1 MLDMNN
7 LPKQKHEGIC
17 KIIDYVLVVLLA
29 VFFILSLC
37 PYYSVS
43 KGDVITVRGY
53 GDTKADED
61 DSWSLLSYCGLPY
74 NHASVSDWQADQ
86 YKENKKII
94 KENEENGYDGFWSEL
109 GGKLGIT
116 QTNDK
121 GEKDAD
127 AAAAVNQSMKTMM
140 IIMPLFSLW
149 IGFSMPASMC
159 VYWIAQ
165 AVFST
170 LFDGLLT
177 LHYKKVYDAED
188 EIKREKAAEEAAIE
202 AEKEARRA
210 ERRAANP
217 DGVANPNTSRRKV
230 KKQLKAAESSEFDGL
245 GKLTEEQKEE
255 IRQKAQEKEKP
266 KGGLSGDPNRP
277 YSRGRA
283 YDPNRYG
290 KKAQEPAPQ
299 EDSQQSTDS
308 TDSQ

>member
-17 KIIDYVLVVLLA
+17 KIIDLVLVVLLA

-61 DSWSLLSYCGLPY
+61 DSWSLLSFCGLPY

-121 GEKDAD
+121 GEKNPYQKL
-127 AAAAVNQSMKTMM
+127 AVPGITTKTVSIKQVGAILFLDVFALIGIAILLLKKGTARAIYTVIWA
-140 IIMPLFSLW
+140 IIGVLAFKFNYLMNMSTTPVRTLMLAVT
-149 IGFSMPASMC
+149 II
-159 VYWIAQ
+159 VLVIALVDS
-165 AVFST
+165 VFYII
-170 LFDGLLT
+170 DG
-177 LHYKKVYDAED
+177 KS
-188 EIKREKAAEEAAIE
+188 
-202 AEKEARRA
+202 
-210 ERRAANP
+210 RAAY
-217 DGVANPNTSRRKV
+217 
-230 KKQLKAAESSEFDGL
+230 LKSISAAY
-245 GKLTEEQKEE
+245 
-255 IRQKAQEKEKP
+255 A
-266 KGGLSGDPNRP
+266 
-277 YSRGRA
+277 
-283 YDPNRYG
+283 
-290 KKAQEPAPQ
+290 
-299 EDSQQSTDS
+299 
-308 TDSQ
+308 

>member
-109 GGKLGIT
+109 GGKMGIT

-121 GEKDAD
+121 GEKNPYQKL
-127 AAAAVNQSMKTMM
+127 AVPGITTKTVSIKQVGAILFLDVFALIGIAILLLKKGTARAIYTVIWA
-140 IIMPLFSLW
+140 IIGVLAFKFNYLMNMSTTPVRTLMLAVT
-149 IGFSMPASMC
+149 II
-159 VYWIAQ
+159 VLVIALVDS
-165 AVFST
+165 VFYII
-170 LFDGLLT
+170 DG
-177 LHYKKVYDAED
+177 KS
-188 EIKREKAAEEAAIE
+188 
-202 AEKEARRA
+202 
-210 ERRAANP
+210 RAAY
-217 DGVANPNTSRRKV
+217 
-230 KKQLKAAESSEFDGL
+230 LKSISAAY
-245 GKLTEEQKEE
+245 
-255 IRQKAQEKEKP
+255 A
-266 KGGLSGDPNRP
+266 
-277 YSRGRA
+277 
-283 YDPNRYG
+283 
-290 KKAQEPAPQ
+290 
-299 EDSQQSTDS
+299 
-308 TDSQ
+308 

>member
-43 KGDVITVRGY
+43 KGDVITVLGY

-74 NHASVSDWQADQ
+74 HHASVSDWQADQ

-121 GEKDAD
+121 GEKNPYQKL
-127 AAAAVNQSMKTMM
+127 AVPGITTKTVSIKQVGAILFLDVFALIGIAILLLKKGTARAIYTVIWA
-140 IIMPLFSLW
+140 IIGVLAFKFNYLMNMSTTPVRTLMLAVT
-149 IGFSMPASMC
+149 II
-159 VYWIAQ
+159 VLVIALVDS
-165 AVFST
+165 VFYII
-170 LFDGLLT
+170 DG
-177 LHYKKVYDAED
+177 KS
-188 EIKREKAAEEAAIE
+188 
-202 AEKEARRA
+202 
-210 ERRAANP
+210 RAAY
-217 DGVANPNTSRRKV
+217 
-230 KKQLKAAESSEFDGL
+230 LKSISAAY
-245 GKLTEEQKEE
+245 
-255 IRQKAQEKEKP
+255 A
-266 KGGLSGDPNRP
+266 
-277 YSRGRA
+277 
-283 YDPNRYG
+283 
-290 KKAQEPAPQ
+290 
-299 EDSQQSTDS
+299 
-308 TDSQ
+308 

>member
-43 KGDVITVRGY
+43 KGDVITVLGY

-121 GEKDAD
+121 GEKNPYQKL
-127 AAAAVNQSMKTMM
+127 AVPGITTKTVSIKQVGAILFLDVFALIGIAILLLKKGTARAIYTVIWA
-140 IIMPLFSLW
+140 IIGVLAFKFNYLMNMSTTPVRTLMLAVT
-149 IGFSMPASMC
+149 II
-159 VYWIAQ
+159 VLVIALVDS
-165 AVFST
+165 VFYII
-170 LFDGLLT
+170 DG
-177 LHYKKVYDAED
+177 KS
-188 EIKREKAAEEAAIE
+188 
-202 AEKEARRA
+202 
-210 ERRAANP
+210 RAAY
-217 DGVANPNTSRRKV
+217 
-230 KKQLKAAESSEFDGL
+230 LKSISAAY
-245 GKLTEEQKEE
+245 
-255 IRQKAQEKEKP
+255 A
-266 KGGLSGDPNRP
+266 
-277 YSRGRA
+277 
-283 YDPNRYG
+283 
-290 KKAQEPAPQ
+290 
-299 EDSQQSTDS
+299 
-308 TDSQ
+308 